1 MAGILSK
8 LTAPLRRLFTG
19 RPTSL
24 TPESHLAW
32 VHEQMQRYVTTQY
45 YTSPLSNDLNL
56 TGETREMRDA
66 YRKFAFK
73 EPAVKAPR
81 LKKVLS
87 VASLDATVTPANNS
101 GELGQRIASFVDHAI
116 GTSAGGWPGLL
127 FNTMTMAL
135 VDGFSLCEKKLTV
148 YQRGEWRGFWGLDE
162 LRPKD
167 TRDITFTLDVYR
179 NVVGIRNMIAGQ
191 GGVIFQ
197 PADFVVFT
205 HLPIFSNPFGIS
217 DLRAANRAANLIEAL
232 IKLRSMLLE
241 NYSGPFLSYKKGN
254 VGSMEEAKATLARAR
269 ANGFVI
275 INPEDELEVMNLATS
290 SPAQFEDAIA
300 DLRKEAATAIGG
312 SYLHLYESKTDQ
324 GDSETHKS
332 VSELFEWWLATS
344 VCQALNSQLVGDLVY
359 PNFGHNVD
367 LPTISLGAVNYVEV
381 MKVLEMVEKAQAV
394 GMEVSQEHV
403 RELVP
408 LEAPR
413 HAGDVLKKPTPAAL
427 PGAGGDDEDKL
438 PKPLPAKKP
447 PEPKKQVAA

>member
-24 TPESHLAW
+24 TPESHLGW
-32 VHEQMQRYVTTQY
+32 LHEQMQRYVTTQY

-73 EPAVKAPR
+73 EPAVKAPL

-87 VASLDATVTPANNS
+87 VASLDPTVTPAKGS
-101 GELGQRIASFVDHAI
+101 GELGKRIASFVDHTI
-116 GTSAGGWPGLL
+116 GGSVGGWPGLL

-135 VDGFSLCEKKLTV
+135 VDGFSLLEKKPKV
-148 YQRGEWRGFWGLDE
+148 HDKGEFRGFWGLDE

-191 GGVIFQ
+191 GGIIFQ
-197 PADFVVFT
+197 PSDFVVFT
-205 HLPIFSNPFGIS
+205 HLPIFSSPFGIS

-359 PNFGHNVD
+359 PNFGHDVD
-367 LPTISLGAVNYVEV
+367 LPTISLGAVNIAEV
-381 MKVLEMVEKAQAV
+381 LRHLEMVKGAQEIGLPISV
-394 GMEVSQEHV
+394 EHV

-413 HAGDVLKKPTPAAL
+413 YAGDELARPTPAL
-427 PGAGGDDEDKL
+427 PPGTDEDGNPTPKKL
-438 PKPLPAKKP
+438 
-447 PEPKKQVAA
+447 PEPKKVAA